1 MCCLRKNGNCKIPVN
16 LNLLKPHS
24 ATSHLNDR
32 QSIISPNKG
41 IGRDRSIQR
50 VLNEAG
56 ISGDGDKS
64 WAMAFQ
70 QMIEVKA
77 QDNQK
82 YHIATGI
89 SLAAGI
95 ISNVKELPVES
106 DVDTRP

>member
-1 MCCLRKNGNCKIPVN
+1 MN
-16 LNLLKPHS
+16 LNLPKPHS
-24 ATSHLNDR
+24 ATSHLNNR

-82 YHIATGI
+82 HHITTGV
-89 SLAAGI
+89 SLTAGI
-95 ISNVKELPVES
+95 TSNIKEISVES